1 MIRIRK
7 KSLTDTPTGTAVKFR
22 RGGRRFCPALIL
34 TVLLVS
40 VPSLAWPM
48 SATADDWMFGRSYYS
63 HRVPEELR
71 DAWPRPESR
80 SAYRRPYLGTTPGFS
95 ISGGYRINRTF
106 LRSGNSTDLT
116 VYRQDWV
123 REWP

>member
-1 MIRIRK
+1 MIRNRQT
-7 KSLTDTPTGTAVKFR
+7 SLTVIFTTVARQCLRCLRSRLLP
-22 RGGRRFCPALIL
+22 
-34 TVLLVS
+34 TVLLIS
-40 VPSLAWPM
+40 FPPIAWPV
-48 SATADDWMFGRSYYS
+48 SAVADDWMFGRSYYS
-63 HRVPEELR
+63 HRVPEELQ
-71 DAWPRPESR
+71 DAYPRPVSR

-95 ISGGYRINRTF
+95 ISGGYRINRIF